1 MLVWKVIIQMSVKRI
16 KINAVEEKMLEE
28 IKKAE
33 GINNEHIFNK
43 MIRMYYEN
51 AYSTKSEN
59 NILDELKE
67 YILLLVKSNMS
78 LPTHPEEMQ
87 HLIKSQ
93 SRFEKPVLEK
103 INEKKLSSK

>member
-1 MLVWKVIIQMSVKRI
+1 MEGDNTNECKENKDKCSRRKDVRR
-16 KINAVEEKMLEE
+16 N
-28 IKKAE
+28 KK
-33 GINNEHIFNK
+33 
-43 MIRMYYEN
+43 RMYYEN

>member
-1 MLVWKVIIQMSVKRI
+1 M
-16 KINAVEEKMLEE
+16 
-28 IKKAE
+28 E
-33 GINNEHIFNK
+33 GDNTNECKENK
-43 MIRMYYEN
+43 DKCSRRKDVRRMYYEN